1 MHKTTR
7 TSKIRL
13 RFVLVVVLLIV
24 IVLTFRLFHLQII
37 KSEELKLGAIEQWT
51 KSIDIKS
58 NRGIIYDRNGKKLA
72 VSTTAYTVWATPAEI
87 ENKEETALLLS
98 EQLDLD
104 EVEVF
109 EKVTKNVGVEK
120 IKQWITREEANDLRQ
135 LGIRGITIVDDSKR
149 FYPYG
154 DFASYI
160 LGFTDID
167 NNGLYGIERTYD
179 EYLGGV
185 PGKWITTTDASN
197 RQMPYDGETI
207 HDSQDGMSVVLT
219 IDEAIQHFAENAAN
233 KALRETQAKNIS
245 IIVMEPD
252 TGDILA
258 MANKPDY
265 DPNEPR
271 IPLDEQERQRW
282 ESLSSEELQQEWFDM
297 WRNFALN
304 DIYEPGSTFKIV
316 TAAAALEEG
325 TATLDTHYY
334 CNGFV
339 RDIPGGP
346 VRCASWYN
354 PHGSQTF
361 SEAVENSCN
370 VAFVNMARDL
380 GKEKL
385 YKYIKAFGFGETTG
399 IELLGEQPGIIP
411 ANTDVIKEID
421 LATMSYGH
429 HVAVTPLQM
438 ANAFSTL
445 ANGGDVMKP
454 RIVKHL
460 VDHEGEIIETFQPE
474 LKRKVLSETTA
485 NVINS
490 ILEKVV
496 LEGTGSRAYVPG
508 YKVGGK
514 TGTAS
519 KIQEGGGY
527 ASGKYIGSFGAI
539 APVDDPKIAILV
551 IVDEPVGVY
560 YGGSTAGPIA
570 QQVIEDTLRYLEVKP
585 EFTEEELELV
595 EQMVKVPDLKN
606 MVIGEA
612 GRVLSELELRYT
624 TEYRDITEDSIV
636 IDQFPAPG
644 VEVIKGSIIDLYV
657 NELE

>member
-7 TSKIRL
+7 TSKKRL
-13 RFVLVVVLLIV
+13 RIVLVAALIIV
-24 IVLTFRLFHLQII
+24 IVLIIRLFHIQIV
-37 KSEELKLGAIEQWT
+37 KSEELKLGALEQWT

-72 VSTTAYTVWATPAEI
+72 ISTTAYTVWATPAEI
-87 ENKEETALLLS
+87 KDKEETAEILA
-98 EQLDLD
+98 EQLALD
-104 EVEVF
+104 EEEVF

-120 IKQWITREEANDLRQ
+120 IKQWITREEANELRQ
-135 LGIRGITIVDDSKR
+135 LRIQGITIVDDSKR

-154 DFASYI
+154 NFASDI

-179 EYLGGV
+179 EYLSGV
-185 PGKWITTTDASN
+185 PGKWITTTDATN
-197 RQMPYDGETI
+197 QQMPYDGETI
-207 HDSQDGMSVVLT
+207 YDAQDGLSIVLT
-219 IDEAIQHFAENAAN
+219 LDEAIQHFAENAAS
-233 KALRETQAKNIS
+233 KALVETQAKNIS

-258 MANKPDY
+258 MASKPDY

-271 IPLDEQERQRW
+271 EPLNEREKERW
-282 ESLSSEELQQEWFDM
+282 DSLSPENLQQEWFDM
-297 WRNFALN
+297 WRNTSIN
-304 DIYEPGSTFKIV
+304 DIYEPGSTFKII

-325 TATLDTHYY
+325 TATLDTNYY

-339 RDIPGGP
+339 RDIPGETLK
-346 VRCASWYN
+346 CASWYN

-361 SEAVENSCN
+361 AEAVQNSCN

-385 YKYIKAFGFGETTG
+385 YEYIKAFGFGETSG

-411 ANTDVIKEID
+411 VNTDVIREIH

-429 HVAVTPLQM
+429 GIATTPLQM
-438 ANAFSTL
+438 VNAFSTL
-445 ANGGDVMKP
+445 ANGGNVMKP

-460 VDHEGEIIETFQPE
+460 VDHEGEIVETFEPE
-474 LKRKVLSETTA
+474 VKRKVLSEETA
-485 NVINS
+485 KTMNT
-490 ILEKVV
+490 ILEQVV

-514 TGTAS
+514 TGTAQ
-519 KIQEGGGY
+519 KIIDGRY
-527 ASGKYIGSFGAI
+527 AQGKYIGSFGAI
-539 APVDDPKIAILV
+539 APVDDPQIAILV

-570 QQVIEDTLRYLEVKP
+570 NQVIEDTLKYLEVTP
-585 EFTEEELELV
+585 EFTEEELELTEEV
-595 EQMVKVPDLKN
+595 VTVPDLRNK
-606 MVIGEA
+606 VIGDA
-612 GRVLSELELRYT
+612 GKILSDLELRYT
-624 TEYRDITEDSIV
+624 TEYEDITEESKV
-636 IDQFPAPG
+636 IDQYPSPG
-644 VEVIKGSIIDLYV
+644 VEVLKGSIIDLYIK
-657 NELE
+657 EAP